1 MEETYPKEKQ
11 SSRKFRAYKVAKF
24 IETLFNR
31 HGNFV
36 ASHPIKVMLCMILLS
51 VFCGLGFLNVKMI
64 SRPEKLW
71 IPQDTDFVKTL
82 EWQNKNYPETI
93 RTEIVLYE
101 ADNILKPAYIV
112 QMFELKRKIDSIV
125 VQDINGQN
133 QTLNDLCYSV
143 PALSEDLRPLIW
155 DVSLEKIDW
164 SLYASRTAYCSVYD
178 IIPKSC
184 LYLGLLDIWPPDE
197 TFIKSLTEEQIITDV
212 NTANKSFTFSYPMN
226 FTSFLGGVSLNSSGH
241 IVEAKA
247 SLQVWNMKINRD
259 KIDKIEN
266 QKLSVGMSSQVD
278 KGLSN
283 WEGSFLEIVL
293 KERNKL
299 PDGLSLW
306 PHSYR
311 SFEDVVE
318 ETIFGDVK
326 FLIVGCVLLN
336 VYVALCLGKFNLVQM
351 RPLLT
356 GLGFLSVLCAITLSF
371 GVCAF
376 LGVAYGP
383 VHSILPLILFGL
395 GVDDMFVVVRSFE
408 TVKKSHKEFN
418 KMSLERRM
426 GLVLS
431 SSGVAITV
439 TSLTDFLAFSIG
451 SSTSLPALQSF
462 CLYAAVG
469 IISLY
474 FLMITLFFACFTL
487 DQKRLEAQRNGL
499 FWFIKHENWTAN
511 KCSQFDV
518 GSYLMGKYSEF
529 LTIKYTKI
537 FVIMLTALQTALS
550 IWGTINLKQEFD
562 IITFYPKSSYVYQIL
577 TKINQYFPHEGMR
590 GSVYIENIDLPEE
603 LNKLQWLSQSLKEN
617 KFISKL
623 DSWYQPFIS
632 YTIIHTGTNLEIEDV
647 SREFFSEILGK
658 FLFSPKGMK
667 YQNYF
672 YFNGSLECLEDAPE
686 ILAVKFH
693 YVHRIINGRD
703 DQLKAMDDVKSLVA
717 GANFSGFSTFNSYS
731 YINWEMNRYIT
742 MEFLQ
747 NLCLAMI
754 AVFLMTSLLIFN
766 LRSSFFVLFSV
777 ILTLLD
783 VLALMTWWGLTLE
796 TVTCINLVLTVG
808 LSVDYS
814 AHVTLHFMK
823 TNGSRNERVRITL
836 IDVGP
841 AVFNGAFSTFLSIA
855 FLVTSD
861 SYVFQS
867 FYKIFFGVFI
877 YGLYNGL
884 VFLPVLLSLIGSPP
898 YAKQANKSLYSD
910 DDQSKN
916 EQELNNWL

>member
-1 MEETYPKEKQ
+1 
-11 SSRKFRAYKVAKF
+11 
-24 IETLFNR
+24 
-31 HGNFV
+31 
-36 ASHPIKVMLCMILLS
+36 
-51 VFCGLGFLNVKMI
+51 
-64 SRPEKLW
+64 
-71 IPQDTDFVKTL
+71 
-82 EWQNKNYPETI
+82 
-93 RTEIVLYE
+93 
-101 ADNILKPAYIV
+101 
-112 QMFELKRKIDSIV
+112 
-125 VQDINGQN
+125 
-133 QTLNDLCYSV
+133 
-143 PALSEDLRPLIW
+143 
-155 DVSLEKIDW
+155 
-164 SLYASRTAYCSVYD
+164 
-178 IIPKSC
+178 
-184 LYLGLLDIWPPDE
+184 
-197 TFIKSLTEEQIITDV
+197 
-212 NTANKSFTFSYPMN
+212 
-226 FTSFLGGVSLNSSGH
+226 
-241 IVEAKA
+241 
-247 SLQVWNMKINRD
+247 
-259 KIDKIEN
+259 
-266 QKLSVGMSSQVD
+266 
-278 KGLSN
+278 
-283 WEGSFLEIVL
+283 
-293 KERNKL
+293 
-299 PDGLSLW
+299 
-306 PHSYR
+306 
-311 SFEDVVE
+311 
-318 ETIFGDVK
+318 
-326 FLIVGCVLLN
+326 
-336 VYVALCLGKFNLVQM
+336 
-351 RPLLT
+351 
-356 GLGFLSVLCAITLSF
+356 
-371 GVCAF
+371 
-376 LGVAYGP
+376 
-383 VHSILPLILFGL
+383 
-395 GVDDMFVVVRSFE
+395 
-408 TVKKSHKEFN
+408 
-418 KMSLERRM
+418 
-426 GLVLS
+426 
-431 SSGVAITV
+431 
-439 TSLTDFLAFSIG
+439 
-451 SSTSLPALQSF
+451 
-462 CLYAAVG
+462 
-469 IISLY
+469 
-474 FLMITLFFACFTL
+474 
-487 DQKRLEAQRNGL
+487 
-499 FWFIKHENWTAN
+499 
-511 KCSQFDV
+511 
-518 GSYLMGKYSEF
+518 
-529 LTIKYTKI
+529 
-537 FVIMLTALQTALS
+537 MLTALQMALS

-623 DSWYQPFIS
+623 DSWYEPFIS

-777 ILTLLD
+777 ILTLVVGSCSYVDLCFNLKLDVLALMFLFKVGCSCSYDLIYLDVLALMTLFMFLFKVGCSCSYDLIYLD

-823 TNGSRNERVRITL
+823 TNGSRDERVRITL